1 MRAINCGHEK
11 QRLLWRVVVLACTIS
26 LVEVVYANDA
36 LDRTSA
42 MVSACSSCHS
52 DRSVDLGTEAPV
64 SLKTLSAG
72 EIEQALL
79 AFRSG
84 DRVGTLMNRLAR
96 GYSEAEIVAMAK
108 VLATQ

>member
-1 MRAINCGHEK
+1 MRAISYRHAK
-11 QRLLWRVVVLACTIS
+11 QRLLSSVVVLACTIS
-26 LVEVVYANDA
+26 LAEVVYANDA
-36 LDRTSA
+36 LDRASA

-52 DRSVDLGTEAPV
+52 DRSVDPGTEAPV
-64 SLKTLSAG
+64 SLKTLSSD

-96 GYSEAEIVAMAK
+96 GYSKAEIAAMAK